1 MKRKIFITLSGILLL
16 AFVSFCL
23 SSLVTPKKT
32 TLWQGILDGF
42 EEDGVKTDEIV
53 WKYADYYDDD
63 MREFS
68 EPAEGEGFDSILSA
82 LQDIQVRRTLTKGEY
97 GEFHKLRIHG
107 QYKGTLKDGVYKV
120 YEIKANITAMEGGK
134 ILAEIS
140 GIRSRA
146 LYFQSL
152 SEVPPFIE
160 LFE

>member
-1 MKRKIFITLSGILLL
+1 MKRKVFITLSGILLL

-32 TLWQGILDGF
+32 TLWQGILGGF

-107 QYKGTLKDGVYKV
+107 QYKGALKDGVYKV

-146 LYFQSL
+146 LYFQCL

>member
-1 MKRKIFITLSGILLL
+1 MKRKVFITLSGILLL

-32 TLWQGILDGF
+32 TLWQGILGGF

-152 SEVPPFIE
+152 SEFPPFAE
-160 LFE
+160 FFR

>member
-1 MKRKIFITLSGILLL
+1 MKRKVFITLSGILLL

-32 TLWQGILDGF
+32 TLWQGILGGF

-107 QYKGTLKDGVYKV
+107 QYKGALKDGVYKV

-152 SEVPPFIE
+152 SEFPPFAE
-160 LFE
+160 FFR

>member
-1 MKRKIFITLSGILLL
+1 MKRKVFITLSGILLL

-32 TLWQGILDGF
+32 TLWQGILGGF

-82 LQDIQVRRTLTKGEY
+82 LQNIQVRRTLTKGEY

-107 QYKGTLKDGVYKV
+107 QYKGALKDGVYKV

-146 LYFQSL
+146 LYFQCL
-152 SEVPPFIE
+152 SEVPPFAE
-160 LFE
+160 FFR

>member
-1 MKRKIFITLSGILLL
+1 M
-16 AFVSFCL
+16 
-23 SSLVTPKKT
+23 
-32 TLWQGILDGF
+32 
-42 EEDGVKTDEIV
+42 

-68 EPAEGEGFDSILSA
+68 EPAEGEGFDSILEA

-107 QYKGTLKDGVYKV
+107 QYKGALKDGVYKV
-120 YEIKANITAMEGGK
+120 YEIQANITAMEGGK

-152 SEVPPFIE
+152 SEFPPFAE
-160 LFE
+160 FFR

>member
-1 MKRKIFITLSGILLL
+1 MKRKVFITLSGILLL
-16 AFVSFCL
+16 AFFAFCL

-82 LQDIQVRRTLTKGEY
+82 LQNIQVRRTLTKGEY

-107 QYKGTLKDGVYKV
+107 QYKGALKDGVYKV

-140 GIRSRA
+140 SIRSRA

-152 SEVPPFIE
+152 SEVPPFAE
-160 LFE
+160 FFR

>member
-42 EEDGVKTDEIV
+42 EESGVAPDEIV
-53 WKYADYYDDD
+53 WKHISYYDDD
-63 MREFS
+63 RNDFHF
-68 EPAEGEGFDSILSA
+68 PADDEVFGSTLEAFEN
-82 LQDIQVRRTLTKGEY
+82 IQVRRALTKGEY

-107 QYKGTLKDGVYKV
+107 QYKGALKDGIYKV

-146 LYFQSL
+146 LYFQCL
-152 SEVPPFIE
+152 SEVPPFAE
-160 LFE
+160 FFR

>member
-1 MKRKIFITLSGILLL
+1 MKRKVFITLSGILLL

-32 TLWQGILDGF
+32 TLWQGILGGF

-107 QYKGTLKDGVYKV
+107 QYKGALKDGVYKV

-146 LYFQSL
+146 LYFQCL
-152 SEVPPFIE
+152 SEVPPFAE
-160 LFE
+160 FFR

>member
-1 MKRKIFITLSGILLL
+1 MKRKVFITLSGILLL

-32 TLWQGILDGF
+32 TLWQGILGGF

-107 QYKGTLKDGVYKV
+107 QYKGALKDGVYKV

-146 LYFQSL
+146 LYFQNL

>member
-1 MKRKIFITLSGILLL
+1 MKRKVFITLSGILLL

-32 TLWQGILDGF
+32 TLWQGILGGF

-82 LQDIQVRRTLTKGEY
+82 LQDIQVRRAFTKGEY

-107 QYKGTLKDGVYKV
+107 QYKGALKDGVYKV

-152 SEVPPFIE
+152 SEVPPFAE
-160 LFE
+160 FFR